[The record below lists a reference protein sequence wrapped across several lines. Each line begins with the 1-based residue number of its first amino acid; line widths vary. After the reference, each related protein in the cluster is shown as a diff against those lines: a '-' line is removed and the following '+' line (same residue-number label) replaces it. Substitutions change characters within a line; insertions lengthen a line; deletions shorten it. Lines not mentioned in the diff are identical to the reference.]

1 MPHPATA
8 NVQIESKKDIRLVC
22 RAMNEGWNVDRS
34 KVLDALM
41 VVLETSDSDKLRVEA
56 AKALIKADE
65 LNAKREAIQQRQ
77 LSGDSDRRLQLLE
90 LAQRI
95 PATELAKLASE
106 HGTVIDATSD

>member
-1 MPHPATA
+1 MELTT
-8 NVQIESKKDIRLVC
+8 KRDIRLVC

-34 KVLDALM
+34 KVLNALM

-95 PATELAKLASE
+95 PASELAKLASDN
-106 HGTVIDATSD
+106 GTVVDGTSG

>member
-1 MPHPATA
+1 MELTT
-8 NVQIESKKDIRLVC
+8 KRDIRLVC
-22 RAMNEGWNVDRS
+22 RAMNEGWNVNRS

-77 LSGDSDRRLQLLE
+77 LSSDSDRRLQLLE

-95 PATELAKLASE
+95 PASELAKLASDN
-106 HGTVIDATSD
+106 GTVVDGTSG